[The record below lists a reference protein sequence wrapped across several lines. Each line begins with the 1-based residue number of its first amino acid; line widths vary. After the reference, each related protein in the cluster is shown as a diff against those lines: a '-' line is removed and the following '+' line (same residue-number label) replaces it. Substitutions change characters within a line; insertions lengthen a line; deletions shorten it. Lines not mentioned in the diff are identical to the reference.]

1 MVDVILKIKTS
12 LPETAAECLAI
23 FGEGGYQLG
32 EGETIED
39 VQVENWIGHV
49 NTPLLQGYTRV
60 RIGEYFGQALEFIDA
75 NGGSVN
81 ADLIRVEWPL
91 ETTHIEAVDFYD
103 KVERIVE
110 TPWEY
115 TDEFTGEVFSGVNET
130 IVYDKVYSH
139 TADMEVL
146 DTYPPFEVEVDASD
160 IDGNITGKRMQEIG
174 SF

>member
-81 ADLIRVEWPL
+81 ADLVRVEWPL
-91 ETTHIEAVDFYD
+91 GED
-103 KVERIVE
+103 
-110 TPWEY
+110 
-115 TDEFTGEVFSGVNET
+115 DEP
-130 IVYDKVYSH
+130 
-139 TADMEVL
+139 
-146 DTYPPFEVEVDASD
+146 YPPFEVEVDAYD
-160 IDGNITGKRMQEIG
+160 IDGKVIGTRMQEIG